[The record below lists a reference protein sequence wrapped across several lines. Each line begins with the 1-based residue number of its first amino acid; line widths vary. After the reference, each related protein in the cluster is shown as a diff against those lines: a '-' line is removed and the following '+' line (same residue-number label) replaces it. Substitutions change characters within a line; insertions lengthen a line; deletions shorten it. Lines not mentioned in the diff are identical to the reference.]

1 MFFTGF
7 RTRVGVLCLLVSGIA
22 AGQSFESDTLV
33 SSGEILWHGQMVTY
47 RIRYLPVA
55 SFPELPLAI
64 AGALSDLGCLI
75 PQTYEAHRPE
85 NVVRGNFEAA
95 GSADWALLCSR
106 NRRVTLLV
114 FFGSR
119 PGHYT
124 QLAEF
129 AETGRLQAYPGS
141 QVLGFNWGVDRATP
155 GAVRDAQSGMTPRPG
170 LLDHDAV
177 EDSEVDQRSIYHYF
191 ANGSWTVA
199 AMPH

>member
-1 MFFTGF
+1 MHLPGF
-7 RTRVGVLCLLVSGIA
+7 RTRIGVLCLLVSGVA
-22 AGQSFESDTLV
+22 VGQSFEPERLV
-33 SSGEILWHGQMVTY
+33 SSGEILWHGQMVSY

-55 SFPELPLAI
+55 SFPDLPLPI

-85 NVVRGNFEAA
+85 NVVRGSFEAA
-95 GSADWALLCSR
+95 GSADWAVLCSR

-119 PGHYT
+119 PGHSEM
-124 QLAEF
+124 LAQF

-141 QVLGFNWGVDRATP
+141 QVLGFNWGVDRATAD
-155 GAVRDAQSGMTPRPG
+155 AVHDAQSGMTPRPG
-170 LLDHDAV
+170 LLEHDAV
-177 EDSEVDQRSIYHYF
+177 EDSQVDQRSIYHYF
-191 ANGSWTVA
+191 AKGLWSVV